1 MVIRCTPEAIRREHS
16 SNARERQIERQMTH
30 HRDGSPDRLGVM
42 PDASLTTTV
51 ISTAGTLLGALGG
64 IGLSQA
70 TTILRETR
78 VAERQRTERRD
89 RAREQA
95 CTDLLGA
102 ARQLCL
108 QIEVAARCPW
118 RDMDVRLSAI
128 ERQGAEISRHASRV
142 AMYAS
147 PGVAD
152 AGRAIAEDARRLVA
166 LVAELTQ
173 MTYDDAGE
181 FRGGEMRQCPDVTKF
196 DAAVK
201 AFDDAVAADG
211 GS

>member
-1 MVIRCTPEAIRREHS
+1 
-16 SNARERQIERQMTH
+16 
-30 HRDGSPDRLGVM
+30 M
-42 PDASLTTTV
+42 PDASLTTTI

-70 TTILRETR
+70 TAILRETR
-78 VAERQRTERRD
+78 LAERQRTERRD

-95 CTDLLGA
+95 YTDLLGA

-142 AMYAS
+142 AMYA
-147 PGVAD
+147 PPDVAD

-181 FRGGEMRQCPDVTKF
+181 FRGGEMRQRPDVTKF